1 MGPGDLM
8 RALAPLPARQ
18 DPRIVVGRETF
29 DDAGV
34 FRLSDEL
41 ALVQTVDFFPPI
53 VDDPFEFGQI
63 AAANALSDIYA
74 MGGEPLTALTIAAFP
89 TDKLPLEVL
98 TAILQGGQEKVHEAG
113 AAIVGGHTVV
123 DEELKYGLAV
133 TGRIDPRRMLTNAA
147 ALPGQA
153 LVLTKALGTGFVSTA
168 LKRGRMTHAEA
179 SPAIEAMRTLN
190 ARAARA
196 ALELGVRCATDIT
209 GFGLLGHASHIARAS
224 DVTLRFDVSQIP
236 VLPGAKEAWQSGAI
250 PAGADRNARY
260 LEELVDWGDAD
271 DFARALLVDP
281 QTSGGLLLAMPRE
294 SLTDY
299 RARVPG
305 AAVVGDVV
313 PRESRLLLLR

>member
-179 SPAIEAMRTLN
+179 APAIEAMRTLN

-224 DVTLRFDVSQIP
+224 DVTLRFDVSQVP
-236 VLPGAKEAWQSGAI
+236 VLPGAREAWQAGAI
-250 PAGADRNARY
+250 PAGADRNAQY

-271 DFARALLVDP
+271 DFSTALLVDP

-294 SLTDY
+294 LLADY